1 MSREQILEKLGDFMK
16 IAQSRMKD
24 VTPDPDNSKKI
35 VDNSENVVI
44 PAE

>member
-1 MSREQILEKLGDFMK
+1 MK

-35 VDNSENVVI
+35 VDNSENVVM

>member
-1 MSREQILEKLGDFMK
+1 MK

-24 VTPDPDNSKKI
+24 ITPGKDNPNKI
-35 VDNSENVVI
+35 VDNSENMAV